1 MKIVVLDG
9 YTENPGDLSW
19 DALGQLGELTVYPRT
34 APDEIVARIGT
45 AEIVYTNKTPLTRDT
60 LKACTQ
66 IRFIGVLATGYN
78 VVDTEAARERGIPV
92 CNVPTYG
99 TTAVAQYTIA
109 LLLELCHH
117 VGLHA
122 DSVRAG
128 EWSRCEDFC
137 YWKTP
142 LVELKDKVMG
152 IVGLGRIGSEVA
164 HLAMAFGMEVLAYDR
179 VKPRVPLAA
188 GIRLVPLEELYAR
201 CDVISLH
208 CPLFPETEHMI
219 DDASIRLMK
228 KGAFLLNTSRGA
240 LIDEKA
246 LAQALREGKIAAAAL
261 DVVAREPIDAD
272 HPLLALD
279 NCLITPHI
287 AWAPRESRHRLM
299 DVAVQNLRCFLE
311 GKKQNVVNCVY

>member
-1 MKIVVLDG
+1 MRIVVLDG

-34 APDEIVARIGT
+34 APDDIVARIGS
-45 AEIVYTNKTPLTRDT
+45 AEIVYTNKTPLTQDT
-60 LKACTQ
+60 LNACNQ

-99 TTAVAQYTIA
+99 TAAVAQYTLA

-128 EWSRCEDFC
+128 DWSRCEDFC

-142 LVELKDKVMG
+142 LVELKGKVMG

-164 HLAMAFGMEVLAYDR
+164 RLAMAFGMEVLAYDR
-179 VKPRVPLAA
+179 AKPHGPLET
-188 GIRLVPLEELYAR
+188 GVRLVPVEELYAH

-208 CPLFPETEHMI
+208 CPLLPETERMI
-219 DDASIRLMK
+219 NHASIRRMK
-228 KGAFLLNTSRGA
+228 KGVFLLNTSRGA

-246 LAQALREGKIAAAAL
+246 LAQALREGQIAAAAL

-272 HPLLALD
+272 HPLLALP

-287 AWAPRESRHRLM
+287 AWAPRESRQRLM
-299 DVAVQNLRCFLE
+299 DVAVENLRCFLE
-311 GKKQNVVNCVY
+311 GKKQNVVNCVK